1 MLQQPEE
8 AGALG
13 YEVVTGALQDQEED
27 KSNDDLMWIFGFD
40 MERIGVM
47 NDIIH
52 TVPLFQVSL
61 SARFLHSTVYIE

>member
-13 YEVVTGALQDQEED
+13 YEVVTGALQYQDEN
-27 KSNDDLMWIFGFD
+27 KSNNDSIWIFGFD
-40 MERIGVM
+40 METIGVM

-52 TVPLFQVSL
+52 TVPLFQVS
-61 SARFLHSTVYIE
+61 

>member
-8 AGALG
+8 ADALG

-40 MERIGVM
+40 METIGVM

-61 SARFLHSTVYIE
+61 SARFLHSTVYVK